1 MLKEFKDFIMR
12 GNVVDLAV
20 AVVIGAAFGAIVT
33 SMVNDL
39 IMPIVGAIT
48 GGVDFTNYF
57 TPLTS
62 KVTATSLAEAK
73 KQGAVLAWG
82 NFLQLLVN
90 FLIIAAVLFLVVKAM
105 NTVKNRV
112 HHPEPDKAPPPKPD
126 DIVLLEQIRD
136 LLAKQAAPG
145 V

>member
-39 IMPIVGAIT
+39 IMPIVGALT

-57 TPLTS
+57 TGLS
-62 KVTATSLAEAK
+62 KSVTAPTLAEAK

-90 FLIIAAVLFLVVKAM
+90 FLIIAAALFLVVKAM
-105 NTVKNRV
+105 NSLKTRV
-112 HHPEPDKAPPPKPD
+112 SGPGVPKEAPAKPD
-126 DIVLLEQIRD
+126 DILLLEQIRD
-136 LLAKQAAPG
+136 LLAKRA

>member
-1 MLKEFKDFIMR
+1 
-12 GNVVDLAV
+12 
-20 AVVIGAAFGAIVT
+20 
-33 SMVNDL
+33 MVNDL
-39 IMPIVGAIT
+39 IMPVVGALT

-57 TPLTS
+57 TGLS
-62 KVTATSLAEAK
+62 KTVTAPTLAEAK

-105 NTVKNRV
+105 NTLKDRV
-112 HHPEPDKAPPPKPD
+112 AKPVAPDAPKKPD
-126 DIVLLEQIRD
+126 DVLLLEEIRD
-136 LLAKQAAPG
+136 LLAKRA